1 MSQRKIV
8 VLSLSFFL
16 LVGCAQK
23 QDVLL
28 PVSTTSDVPLPVS
41 TTSPEALELFNAGIK
56 HQLNHDFLLQP
67 QYFQKALV
75 LDPDFVLANLWINE
89 SDPAKWL
96 EHFEK
101 AKAGIDKVSEAERIL
116 VDMAVANVEDRTK
129 DAIKLGEE
137 LVQKYPN
144 SSDSYVYL
152 GNAFRGINDFDGAEE
167 NYKKALEINPENLR
181 ALWQITSHHM
191 NVYNGQVMR
200 PKEEQDRSLAGR
212 YIERMI
218 EISPDAGSFHQ
229 MRGNLFRAESDF
241 ESAKKWYRDALE
253 IKESQDVPKA
263 GILGVVAHNLLFNG
277 EVEEAHNYYDSSIE
291 ASVRPSQKIG
301 QWTFKI
307 QAYLFVDD
315 YHGAIKAADELLSQ
329 INDFGFSDS
338 ELYQNKRQV
347 EFRKFLAFAHNKEQE
362 KAYDSMMLLKNYRNK
377 QMSSLEYDEIRERN
391 FKILDAQQEAW
402 HYLLFGEYEKANS
415 KLEDLYAIVSKIDN
429 PTAIVNYRAMKGM
442 IHLFSGDAQK
452 ALEYL
457 DDTIETENYQYYSY
471 YKALALKATEQD
483 EEASSIFYDLA
494 NYNFNSW
501 GASLVRSLSKDQ
513 LE

>member
-1 MSQRKIV
+1 MNQRKV
-8 VLSLSFFL
+8 VFLSLSICFL
-16 LVGCAQK
+16 AGCAQK
-23 QDVLL
+23 QDVIL
-28 PVSTTSDVPLPVS
+28 PVSATRDVPLPV
-41 TTSPEALELFNAGIK
+41 TTMSPEALELFNTGIK

-67 QYFQKALV
+67 QYFQKALA
-75 LDPDFVLANLWINE
+75 LDPGFVLANLWINE

-101 AKAGIDKVSEAERIL
+101 AKAGKNKVSEAERIL
-116 VDMAVANVEDRTK
+116 VDIAVANSEDRTK
-129 DAIKLGEE
+129 DAIKLGDE
-137 LVQKYPN
+137 LVQKYPK
-144 SSDSYVYL
+144 SSDSYVHL
-152 GNAFRGINDFDGAEE
+152 GNVLKGINDFDSAEQ
-167 NYKKALEINPENLR
+167 NYKKALDINPENLR

-191 NVYNGQVMR
+191 NVYIGQTMR
-200 PKEEQDRSLAGR
+200 PKDEQDRALAAR

-229 MRGNLFRAESDF
+229 MRGNLFRAESNF
-241 ESAKKWYRDALE
+241 ESAKIWYNNALD
-253 IKESQDVPKA
+253 IKKSQGVPKA

-277 EVEEAHNYYDSSIE
+277 EIEEAHNYYDLSIE

-301 QWTFKI
+301 QWNFKI
-307 QAYLFVDD
+307 QAYLFVND
-315 YHGAIKAADELLSQ
+315 YHGAIKAADELLGE

-347 EFRKFLAFAHNKEQE
+347 EFRKFLAFSHNKEQE
-362 KAYDSMMLLKNYRNK
+362 KAYDSMMLLKSYRNK

-391 FKILDAQQEAW
+391 FKILDSQQEAW
-402 HYLLFGEYEKANS
+402 YYLLFGEYEKANA
-415 KLEDLYAIVSKIDN
+415 KLEDLYIIVSKIDN
-429 PTAIVNYRAMKGM
+429 PTSLVNYRAMKGL
-442 IHLFSGDAQK
+442 IYLFNGHEEK

-471 YKALALKATEQD
+471 YKALALKAVEKN

-494 NYNFNSW
+494 NYNFNGW
-501 GASLVRSLSKDQ
+501 GASLVRSLSKEQ